1 MEYILKCRVR
11 DVNGKPL
18 NGIKDSAYDKD
29 LLLREHLL
37 ASATSDEKGGL
48 EMRFTRQ
55 PPIIFEIHDIDK
67 SFQFV
72 RDKLGDYTKKIEN
85 NEVLWRSNPIENIID
100 IDNYSVTLIEEPR
113 GVPEN
118 YEAVGRS

>member
-18 NGIKDSAYDKD
+18 NGIKVSAYDKD

-48 EMRFTRQ
+48 ELRFTRQ
-55 PPIIFEIHDIDK
+55 PPIIFEIHDINK

-72 RDKLGDYTKKIEN
+72 RDRLGDYTKKIEN
-85 NEVLWRSNPIENIID
+85 I
-100 IDNYSVTLIEEPR
+100 LI
-113 GVPEN
+113 
-118 YEAVGRS
+118 YF

>member
-1 MEYILKCRVR
+1 MTRTFY
-11 DVNGKPL
+11 
-18 NGIKDSAYDKD
+18 SANICW
-29 LLLREHLL
+29 LQQP
-37 ASATSDEKGGL
+37 SDEKGGL

-72 RDKLGDYTKKIEN
+72 RDRLGDYTKKIEN